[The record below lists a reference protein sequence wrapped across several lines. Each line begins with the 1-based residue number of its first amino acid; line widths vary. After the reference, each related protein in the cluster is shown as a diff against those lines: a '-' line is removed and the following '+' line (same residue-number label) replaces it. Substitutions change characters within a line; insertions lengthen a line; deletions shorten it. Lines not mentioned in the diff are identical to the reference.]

1 MKRVFID
8 GSAGTT
14 GLRIR
19 ERLAER
25 PGIELI
31 ALPEA
36 LRKDPSAR
44 RDALN
49 GADIA
54 FLCLPDAAATEAV
67 ALVEN
72 PETAIIDTSTAHR
85 TAEGWVYGFAELPG
99 QRPRIAASKRIA
111 NPGCHASGFIAL
123 IAPLTHAGLLNK
135 DALLCCTSL
144 TGYSGGGKKMIAE
157 YEADGRSPLLD
168 APRQYGLTQQHKHL
182 KEMAAVCGLTHA
194 PAFMPIVG
202 DFYSGMEVSIPLFAD
217 QLNGNIDDVKAAYR
231 AAYAGPVVNYA
242 EAADEGG
249 FLSAGAL
256 SGRDDMQVSVSGN
269 AERVLLTAR
278 FDNLGKGAS
287 GAAIQNM
294 NLLLGLD
301 ETEGLVIGAHG

>member
-19 ERLAER
+19 ERLANR
-25 PGIELI
+25 TGIELI
-31 ALPEA
+31 TLPEA

-44 RDALN
+44 KDALN

-54 FLCLPDAAATEAV
+54 FLCLPDAAAIEAV
-67 ALVEN
+67 ALVDN
-72 PETAIIDTSTAHR
+72 PGTAIIDTSTAHR

-99 QRPRIAASKRIA
+99 QRRRIAASKRIA

-123 IAPLTHAGLLNK
+123 IAPLTRAGLLKK
-135 DALLCCTSL
+135 DAALCCTSL

-157 YEADGRSPLLD
+157 YEAEDRSPLLD
-168 APRQYGLTQQHKHL
+168 APRQYGLNQQHKHL
-182 KEMAAVCGLTHA
+182 KEMAAVCELEKA

-202 DFYSGMEVSIPLFAD
+202 DFYSGMEVSVPLFAD
-217 QLNGNIDDVKAAYR
+217 RLNGNIDDVRAAYR
-231 AAYAGPVVNYA
+231 AAYAGPVVNFA
-242 EAADEGG
+242 EAADENG

-256 SGRDDMQVSVSGN
+256 SGRDDMQISVAGN
-269 AERVLLTAR
+269 AERILVTAR

-301 ETEGLVIGAHG
+301 ETEGLVIG

>member
-19 ERLAER
+19 ERLANRKE
-25 PGIELI
+25 IELVI
-31 ALPEA
+31 LPEEK
-36 LRKDPSAR
+36 RKDPLAR

-182 KEMAAVCGLTHA
+182 KEMAAICGLAHA

-202 DFYSGMEVSIPLFAD
+202 DFYSGMEVSVPLFAD
-217 QLNGNIDDVKAAYR
+217 QLNGGIDDVRAAYR
-231 AAYAGPVVNYA
+231 KAYAGPVVYCA
-242 EAADEGG
+242 EGADENG

-256 SGRDDMQVSVSGN
+256 SGRDDMEISVAGN
-269 AERVLLTAR
+269 AERVLVTAR

-294 NLLLGLD
+294 NLLLGVD
-301 ETEGLVIGAHG
+301 ETKGLVIGSHG